1 MLECFCIKD
10 VFIINHKKYGLYG
23 FSDKNHPQSILTFP
37 SLNEKILSSRL
48 HHLLLSRFPFFVLP
62 PMPDIII
69 NYILEIHQKA
79 KLEAQSLVSCKT
91 LILSLKSLL
100 VLSQV
105 IQKDL
110 FFLVTTLS
118 NSYKTEEIIS
128 DNPIRKPMKK

>member
-1 MLECFCIKD
+1 
-10 VFIINHKKYGLYG
+10 
-23 FSDKNHPQSILTFP
+23 
-37 SLNEKILSSRL
+37 
-48 HHLLLSRFPFFVLP
+48 
-62 PMPDIII
+62 MPDIMI